1 LIDNGA
7 PKVFEKSKALIE
19 LKKIQ
24 AALAK
29 EVIEVEAGNGAVKVK
44 INGEQKI
51 QKVTL
56 DPELLRDVELERV
69 EKFIESAVTQ
79 AITRS
84 QQLAAEKMRSVAGGL
99 GLPGL

>member
-1 LIDNGA
+1 M
-7 PKVFEKSKALIE
+7 FEKGKMLFE

-24 AALAK
+24 SQLAK
-29 EVIEVEAGNGAVKVK
+29 ESIEIETGNGAVRVK

-51 QKVTL
+51 QKITL
-56 DPELLRDVELERV
+56 NDELIAEAGDLRKV
-69 EKFIESAVTQ
+69 EKWIESAVTQ

-84 QQLAAEKMRSVAGGL
+84 QQLAAEKMKSVAGGL

>member
-1 LIDNGA
+1 M
-7 PKVFEKSKALIE
+7 VFDKARTVLE

-24 AALAK
+24 NALAK
-29 EVIEVEAGNGAVKVK
+29 EVIEVEAGNGAVKIQ

-51 QKVTL
+51 KKVTL
-56 DPELLRDVELERV
+56 NPDLIDPAELSRLE
-69 EKFIESAVTQ
+69 KWIESAITQ

-84 QQLAAEKMRSVAGGL
+84 QQLAAEKMRGVAGGL

>member
-1 LIDNGA
+1 M
-7 PKVFEKSKALIE
+7 FEKSKALFE

-24 AALAK
+24 SALAK

-51 QKVTL
+51 QKITL
-56 DPELLRDVELERV
+56 DEAIIREADISKV
-69 EKFIESAVTQ
+69 EKWIESAITQ

>member
-1 LIDNGA
+1 M
-7 PKVFEKSKALIE
+7 FEKSKALFE

-24 AALAK
+24 SALAK
-29 EVIEVEAGNGAVKVK
+29 EIIEIETGNGAVKVK

-56 DPELLRDVELERV
+56 DEDIIRDTDIEKV
-69 EKFIESAVTQ
+69 EKWIESAITQ
-79 AITRS
+79 AITKS

-99 GLPGL
+99 GIPGL

>member
-1 LIDNGA
+1 M
-7 PKVFEKSKALIE
+7 FEKAKAINE
-19 LKKIQ
+19 LRKIQ
-24 AALAK
+24 AELAK
-29 EVIEVEAGNGAVKVK
+29 ESIEVEAGNGAVKVK

-56 DPELLRDVELERV
+56 DEALIAEAELEKV
-69 EKFIESAVTQ
+69 EKWIESAVTQ

-84 QQLAAEKMRSVAGGL
+84 QQLAAEKMKAVAGGL

>member
-1 LIDNGA
+1 M
-7 PKVFEKSKALIE
+7 FEKSKALFE

-24 AALAK
+24 SALAK
-29 EVIEVEAGNGAVKVK
+29 ESIEVEAGNGAVKVK

-56 DPELLRDVELERV
+56 DEAMIRDADMSKV
-69 EKFIESAVTQ
+69 EKWIESAVTQ

-99 GLPGL
+99 GIPGL

>member
-1 LIDNGA
+1 M
-7 PKVFEKSKALIE
+7 FEKSKALFE

-24 AALAK
+24 SALAK
-29 EVIEVEAGNGAVKVK
+29 ETIEVEAGNGAVKVK

-51 QKVTL
+51 QKISL
-56 DPELLRDVELERV
+56 DEDLIREADLAKV
-69 EKFIESAVTQ
+69 EKWIESAVTQ

-84 QQLAAEKMRSVAGGL
+84 QQLAAEKMRAVAGGL

>member
-1 LIDNGA
+1 M
-7 PKVFEKSKALIE
+7 FEKSKALFE

-24 AALAK
+24 SQLAK
-29 EVIEVEAGNGAVKVK
+29 EIIEVETGNGAVKVK

-56 DPELLRDVELERV
+56 DEELIRQADLSKV
-69 EKFIESAVTQ
+69 EKWIESAVTQ

-84 QQLAAEKMRSVAGGL
+84 QQAAAEKMKAISGSL
-99 GLPGL
+99 GIPGL

>member
-1 LIDNGA
+1 M
-7 PKVFEKSKALIE
+7 FEKSKALFE

-24 AALAK
+24 SALAK
-29 EVIEVEAGNGAVKVK
+29 EVIEVEAGNGAVKIK

-51 QKVTL
+51 QKITL
-56 DPELLRDVELERV
+56 DEAIIRDTEMAKV
-69 EKFIESAVTQ
+69 EKWLESAITQ

>member
-1 LIDNGA
+1 M
-7 PKVFEKSKALIE
+7 FEKSKALFE

-24 AALAK
+24 SALAK
-29 EVIEVEAGNGAVKVK
+29 EMIEVEAGGGAVKIR

-51 QKVTL
+51 QKITL
-56 DPELLRDVELERV
+56 DEAIIRDTEMAKV
-69 EKFIESAVTQ
+69 EKWIESAITQ

-84 QQLAAEKMRSVAGGL
+84 QQLAAEKMGSVAGGL

>member
-1 LIDNGA
+1 MFD
-7 PKVFEKSKALIE
+7 KAKAIYE

-24 AALAK
+24 TALAK
-29 EVIEVEAGNGAVKVK
+29 EVIEVESGAVKIE

-51 QKVTL
+51 KSVKINS
-56 DPELLRDVELERV
+56 EAVDVDDLGRLE
-69 EKFIESAVTQ
+69 KQIESAVTQ

-84 QQLAAEKMRSVAGGL
+84 QQLAADKMKSVAGGL

>member
-1 LIDNGA
+1 M
-7 PKVFEKSKALIE
+7 FEKSKALFE

-24 AALAK
+24 SALAK
-29 EVIEVEAGNGAVKVK
+29 EVIEVEAGNGAVKIR

-51 QKVTL
+51 QKVSL
-56 DPELLRDVELERV
+56 DEAIVRDTEMAKV
-69 EKFIESAVTQ
+69 EKWLESAITQ

-84 QQLAAEKMRSVAGGL
+84 QQLAADKMRSVAGGL

>member
-1 LIDNGA
+1 M
-7 PKVFEKSKALIE
+7 FEKSKALLE

-24 AALAK
+24 SALSK
-29 EVIEVEAGNGAVKVK
+29 EIIEIEAGNGAVKVR

-51 QKVTL
+51 QKITL
-56 DPELLRDVELERV
+56 DEAIIRDTDIAKV
-69 EKFIESAVTQ
+69 EKWIESAITQ

-99 GLPGL
+99 GIPGL

>member
-1 LIDNGA
+1 M
-7 PKVFEKSKALIE
+7 FEKSKALLE

-24 AALAK
+24 SALSK
-29 EVIEVEAGNGAVKVK
+29 EIIEVEAGNGAVKVK

-51 QKVTL
+51 QKITL
-56 DPELLRDVELERV
+56 DEDIIRDTEISKV
-69 EKFIESAVTQ
+69 EKWIESAITQ

>member
-1 LIDNGA
+1 M
-7 PKVFEKSKALIE
+7 FEKSKALFE

-24 AALAK
+24 SALAK
-29 EVIEVEAGNGAVKVK
+29 ESIEVEAGNGAVKVK

-56 DPELLRDVELERV
+56 DEELIREADVAKV
-69 EKFIESAVTQ
+69 EKWIESAVTQ

-99 GLPGL
+99 GIPGL

>member
-1 LIDNGA
+1 M
-7 PKVFEKSKALIE
+7 FEKGKALFE

-24 AALAK
+24 TALAK
-29 EVIEVEAGNGAVKVK
+29 EMIEVEAGNGAVKVK

-56 DPELLRDVELERV
+56 DAEKVSEVEIEKV
-69 EKFIESAVTQ
+69 EKWIESAVTQ

-84 QQLAAEKMRSVAGGL
+84 QQLAAEKMKAVAGGL

>member
-1 LIDNGA
+1 M
-7 PKVFEKSKALIE
+7 FEKSKALFE

-24 AALAK
+24 SALAK
-29 EVIEVEAGNGAVKVK
+29 ETIEVEAGNGAVKVK

-51 QKVTL
+51 QKITL
-56 DPELLRDVELERV
+56 DDELVADADLRKV
-69 EKFIESAVTQ
+69 EKWIESAITQ

>member
-1 LIDNGA
+1 M
-7 PKVFEKSKALIE
+7 FEKSKALFE

-24 AALAK
+24 SALAK
-29 EVIEVEAGNGAVKVK
+29 EIIETEAGNGAVKIR
-44 INGEQKI
+44 INGEQKV

-56 DPELLRDVELERV
+56 DEELIRDAELAKI
-69 EKFIESAVTQ
+69 EKWIESAINQ

-84 QQLAAEKMRSVAGGL
+84 QQVAAEKMRSVAGGL

>member
-1 LIDNGA
+1 M
-7 PKVFEKSKALIE
+7 FEKSKALFE

-24 AALAK
+24 SALAK
-29 EVIEVEAGNGAVKVK
+29 EMIEVEAGGGAVKIK

-51 QKVTL
+51 QKITL
-56 DPELLRDVELERV
+56 DEAIIRDTEMAKV
-69 EKFIESAVTQ
+69 EKWIESAITQ